1 MQTIKRASS
10 ELSQNFR
17 TKMESTEHNSELFEA
32 VEHNRYEKI
41 QKILMQGGKFDEAL
55 KDTNENGENV
65 LMVAAK
71 QGSVRTFQ
79 EKSHKI
85 ST

>member
-1 MQTIKRASS
+1 MGT
-10 ELSQNFR
+10 L
-17 TKMESTEHNSELFEA
+17 EHNSELFEA
-32 VEHNRYEKI
+32 VEHNWYEKI
-41 QKILMQGGKFDEAL
+41 QKILMQGGNFDEAL

-79 EKSHKI
+79 EKSRKI
-85 ST
+85 SIL